1 MSDSQAYEEVA
12 VSTDG
17 VTVLKR
23 FEEDEFPVPAIAF
36 EFESQRDEEVTVTL
50 TDEVPEGVEVEDLGF
65 HPEYGSEY
73 WTIDEDRI
81 SFEKTLDANVE
92 YTTVYGIRATGTDDV
107 EQFLTEP
114 VLDEVDPPLPDG
126 EVPSD
131 DIVPE
136 SDDDIVKDVIAGDG
150 EVPGL
155 EDDAD
160 VDEEEIETLDLK
172 DPNADDGSQEVTVD
186 DSDGADQTEDAD
198 VDGSVVAAM
207 AAEIRS
213 NDVPMQDLKLLQRA
227 IDQLSDGDTN
237 GSAPSSG
244 ARDAR
249 IERLQTDIA
258 DLRAYTDALEEF
270 LEENGTGEQLIE
282 DFESQL
288 ESFSSD
294 LDAMESELAETSE
307 TVESVASEMST
318 VSSEMDEVTDE
329 VGDIESSV
337 SEMEESVETLQ
348 SAVEELE
355 TEVTEGDVAG
365 RLDTIEEELTELR
378 DWQDQ
383 IKSTF
388 GG

>member
-1 MSDSQAYEEVA
+1 VA